1 MVTPFDQVQVIEVW
15 RLCHTTLASA
25 TAVVIRNYGRFYFK
39 MGKITTLSAQSRNR
53 NRVNVYID
61 DEFAF
66 GLAYVAA
73 ASLHVGQ
80 ELSQEEIE
88 ALKQRDSVEKAKD
101 SAYRLVSLRPR
112 SITEIQQNLSGKG
125 YDPEVIEQV
134 VTHLCHLDLLDD
146 AAFAQYW
153 VEQRDTF
160 KPRSHMALR
169 QELQQKGIDRALI
182 DNVLAESDE
191 KLAAQKAAEKK
202 ARQLAQ
208 LPEDAFK
215 NKLGQFL
222 QRRGFSYD
230 LIREITETAWQQVN
244 DTNEAGTETLAGWAK
259 WIIYDLQ
266 NGSFR
271 SVWQN

>member
-1 MVTPFDQVQVIEVW
+1 
-15 RLCHTTLASA
+15 
-25 TAVVIRNYGRFYFK
+25 

-112 SITEIQQNLSGKG
+112 SIAEIQQNLSGKG

-134 VTHLCHLDLLDD
+134 VTHLCHLDLLND

-169 QELQQKGIDRALI
+169 QELQQKALTALSLI
-182 DNVLAESDE
+182 TCWQS
-191 KLAAQKAAEKK
+191 QM
-202 ARQLAQ
+202 
-208 LPEDAFK
+208 K
-215 NKLGQFL
+215 N
-222 QRRGFSYD
+222 
-230 LIREITETAWQQVN
+230 
-244 DTNEAGTETLAGWAK
+244 
-259 WIIYDLQ
+259 
-266 NGSFR
+266 
-271 SVWQN
+271 